1 MLSFRKTVKNF
12 QGNVT
17 RDDLERRFST
27 QQRVAMLQQCGNHS
41 KQCRNNAVK
50 LCCAKNHCCESSH
63 VTSPLGYVHTHRI
76 VLAPAR
82 KTLIPYWT
90 SVHTWGRWFRRDF
103 CDEAQIRLASHAGV
117 FRGACFSSLSTVCGD
132 GWKTAPLKTSAWVAK
147 IRRAISTFKVESHIS
162 IFITSSW
169 VGFITYP
176 IDFRVGAKSYIRRS
190 ANMASVCRE
199 I

>member
-27 QQRVAMLQQCGNHS
+27 QQRVAVLQQCGNHS
-41 KQCRNNAVK
+41 KQCRNNVIK
-50 LCCAKNHCCESSH
+50 LCCAKNRCFESSR
-63 VTSPLGYVHTHRI
+63 VTSPLGYVHTYRI

-82 KTLIPYWT
+82 KTLIQYWT
-90 SVHTWGRWFRRDF
+90 SVHTWGRWFWRDF
-103 CDEAQIRLASHAGV
+103 CDGTQVRLASHAGV
-117 FRGACFSSLSTVCGD
+117 FRGARFSSLPTNCGE
-132 GWKTAPLKTSAWVAK
+132 
-147 IRRAISTFKVESHIS
+147 IRLAISTFKVESHIS

-176 IDFRVGAKSYIRRS
+176 IDFRVGAKSYIRDS
-190 ANMASVCRE
+190 TNMASVCRT